1 MPNESAK
8 IILAVTNGKLSKVR
22 DALAVEGTINA
33 LKCGFQFRTQDW
45 DGTTKTAVFV
55 RGRATPSTTNADIT
69 YVILDEN
76 NECDVPAEILEKDGM
91 FSVGVFGESENY
103 RIVSNWMCYKIAN
116 GCYADGS
123 TPVDPGSSAYNQL
136 IKMIKSK
143 SDIGHNHADL
153 YYTKD
158 ESEDRFVSQEEL
170 IGMMATPDWNQND
183 ETANDYIKNKP
194 TIPTTLAELSDDDA
208 HRTVTDIEK
217 SEWNKKATTE
227 EVDSKIASI
236 KPLIITVTQNDAGDY
251 IADKTFVEIS
261 TAIKSGQTA
270 ILLEATADTFFP
282 FIYLDENSLEFGCSD
297 VYDDEAYGEYYFIDD
312 DDSIECIS
320 SRLNKI
326 PNPNPLNFTG
336 AVSATYDGSN
346 TVNVNIPQ
354 GVTNEE
360 VDSKIAALVN
370 SAPETLDT
378 LNELAEALGNDP
390 NFATTIA
397 TQLGNKVDKVDGKG
411 LSTND
416 YTDEDKDKLSNI
428 SPSDWNQSNEMS
440 SDYIKNKPTKLSQ
453 FVNDSGFL
461 TEHQSLV
468 DYAKKTEIPTVPT
481 KVSELQNDKNYTP
494 ISLGITGATK
504 ETYLQIAAVDSEGRP
519 TAFDTMDSWEDID
532 SYIAR
537 NFGNTQNNM
546 VGDVLVISA
555 INGEN
560 QVTSI
565 RNLHVLSEYVAESS
579 SEQNG
584 YLITNAVMKAAIAD
598 VLRKLSEAVEAN
610 TAARHTHDNKA
621 VLDSITG
628 IVTPA
633 SNPIQKTDIVQ
644 YQVFKDVT
652 DGIIEAI
659 PTKVS
664 ELENDSMFT
673 TSDDISSITPS
684 IGDNGNWFVGS
695 VDTGVVA
702 KGADGK
708 GIKNISIGHIVEDG
722 LVTDKKCLTVIYSDD
737 TKTEIQLPEI
747 FNKDISIYEID
758 NGVGISYLDGN
769 TFSTYN
775 ITNGRG
781 IVSIDKTSTSG
792 LVDTYTITYTD
803 NTTST
808 FNVTNSVTKS
818 EIEKLSGEV
827 DTLKEAVGITTVSEE
842 NFSGLSSVE
851 IDNLNEQSIDVELS
865 TDNLILMP
873 YDNNFLNT
881 TPSTDTVASA
891 NGVNFRANSDG
902 SIDVWGTA
910 TKNTIYN
917 MRNYHSNTK
926 KTSRLTVDPGI
937 YTIGLTTSELPLD
950 FDSSCIRISTSLYT
964 VTAIYKGYPATFSVS
979 ESKLHTL
986 NLQITTGFKNIDESN
1001 PIRVYPMFNLGS
1013 ELKPYTCPKIKSINV
1028 SETPSFPDVT
1038 LTVRKNDSN
1047 LSQVV
1052 VSGGALASI
1061 NTSGATKVKLETD
1074 LPFIIS
1080 VSNIRISQ
1088 NNKDALNQR
1097 FAIITSASVGTS
1109 PKSIIRQT
1117 LSDGESIELEETM
1130 AKKNKQ
1136 LVFFAKVNTMGTLY
1150 IYHGE
1155 NLYNSG
1161 WIQIDDT
1168 NLRVYTYDSTSH
1180 LRKEIEH
1187 GLTIKNYLGIVANTG
1202 NKNNLSIRVI
1212 TDGGEFTVD
1221 DIYWSSSN
1229 GIIKAVSDGCSFTSV
1244 GMSWN
1249 CNDFKKKIWMYG
1261 DSYFDFQNAARWPY
1275 YMVQWGFDNCAAFGF
1290 PGAKSVDVYP
1300 EWQRTLQHGTPKY
1313 AIWCLGMNDVDSDTE
1328 INTEWKTYV
1337 DKFIE
1342 DCTSIGIEPILATIP
1357 NTPNRRHTYKNDY
1370 VKSSNRRY
1378 IDFADAVNASE
1389 YPASW
1394 FDGMLHTD
1402 NTHPLKEGAVALA
1415 IRAITDIPELVQQ

>member
-69 YVILDEN
+69 YIILDEN

-103 RIVSNWMCYKIAN
+103 RIVSNWMCYKIAD

-170 IGMMATPDWNQND
+170 IGMITTPDWNQND

-217 SEWNKKATTE
+217 SEWNEKVTNE
-227 EVDSKIASI
+227 EVDSKIAAI
-236 KPLIITVTQNDAGDY
+236 KPLIITVTQNETGDY

-270 ILLEATADTFFP
+270 MLLDTTEKAFLP
-282 FIYLDENSLEFGCSD
+282 FVFLGEEVVAFGTSNVSSD
-297 VYDDEAYGEYYFIDD
+297 AMDGDYYVIDVN
-312 DDSIECIS
+312 DSITYQS
-320 SRLNKI
+320 DTLDKM
-326 PNPNPLNFTG
+326 PNPNSLIFTG

-453 FVNDSGFL
+453 F
-461 TEHQSLV
+461 
-468 DYAKKTEIPTVPT
+468 
-481 KVSELQNDKNYTP
+481 
-494 ISLGITGATK
+494 
-504 ETYLQIAAVDSEGRP
+504 
-519 TAFDTMDSWEDID
+519 
-532 SYIAR
+532 
-537 NFGNTQNNM
+537 
-546 VGDVLVISA
+546 
-555 INGEN
+555 
-560 QVTSI
+560 
-565 RNLHVLSEYVAESS
+565 
-579 SEQNG
+579 
-584 YLITNAVMKAAIAD
+584 
-598 VLRKLSEAVEAN
+598 
-610 TAARHTHDNKA
+610 
-621 VLDSITG
+621 
-628 IVTPA
+628 
-633 SNPIQKTDIVQ
+633 
-644 YQVFKDVT
+644 
-652 DGIIEAI
+652 
-659 PTKVS
+659 
-664 ELENDSMFT
+664 ENDSMFT

-708 GIKNISIGHIVEDG
+708 GIKNISINDIVKDG
-722 LVTDKKCLTVIYSDD
+722 FVTGKKCLTVIYSDD

-747 FNKDISIYEID
+747 FNKDILIHEID
-758 NGVGISYLDGN
+758 NGVCINYVDTNDVSE
-769 TFSTYN
+769 YN

-818 EIEKLSGEV
+818 DIEKLGSEV
-827 DTLKEAVGITTVSEE
+827 DTLKEVVGITTVSEE

-873 YDNNFLNT
+873 YDNNCSGT
-881 TPSTDTVASA
+881 APSTDTVVSA

-910 TKNTIYN
+910 TKSTIYN
-917 MRNYHSNTK
+917 MRNYYLSTTQ
-926 KTSRLTVDPGI
+926 TSRLTVDPGT
-937 YTIGLTTSELPLD
+937 YTIGIITNGMQGLTSTP
-950 FDSSCIRISTSLYT
+950 IRLSTNLYT
-964 VTAIYKGYPATFSVS
+964 STAIYEGSPATFSVS
-979 ESKLHTL
+979 ESKLCTV
-986 NLQITTGFKNIDESN
+986 NLQITTGFTNIDESN
-1001 PIRVYPMFNLGS
+1001 PIRVYPILNLGS
-1013 ELKPYTCPKIKSINV
+1013 ELKPYTCPKTKSINV
-1028 SETPSFPDVT
+1028 SEIPSFPDVT

-1061 NTSGATKVKLETD
+1061 NTSGATKVKLETN

-1080 VSNIRISQ
+1080 VSNICISQ
-1088 NNKDALNQR
+1088 NNKGALDQR
-1097 FAIITSASVGTS
+1097 LAIITSASVGTS

-1187 GLTIKNYLGIVANTG
+1187 GLTIKSYLGIVANTG

-1221 DIYWSSSN
+1221 NIYWSSSN

-1249 CNDFKKKIWMYG
+1249 CDDFKKNIWMYG

-1394 FDGMLHTD
+1394 FDGMLNTD